1 MRRIPSL
8 RATQWKSF
16 APGLHGRRRG
26 ALALRRRASRAT
38 VLEGDHGRDVMLIVG
53 ARGVDTAIRR
63 RPPGSP
69 RTCPAGSTSPAP
81 AVHSRRGSAC
91 CCGRP
96 ARRSP
101 RAGACE
107 SAAVHAAPRA
117 PRPRQN
123 KTRRPSPGRRVLVCA
138 RVVLSVPP
146 PLPGA
151 VCVIAKRRQGATER
165 ALSGGSIRCPPGA
178 VSNRRRAIRRSRC
191 PSRVLRSPPPRPP
204 AAAGSQ
210 SAGPRSTV
218 TGRACRSCSCLR

>member
-1 MRRIPSL
+1 MEGVAAHLRFGVAHRAPLSWKAIMGAMSCPSSARAASTRR
-8 RATQWKSF
+8 F
-16 APGLHGRRRG
+16 GEGRQDRREHVRQ
-26 ALALRRRASRAT
+26 ARRA
-38 VLEGDHGRDVMLIVG
+38 
-53 ARGVDTAIRR
+53 R
-63 RPPGSP
+63 RPPCI
-69 RTCPAGSTSPAP
+69 RDAA
-81 AVHSRRGSAC
+81 RRAAAAD
-91 CCGRP
+91 P

>member
-38 VLEGDHGRDVMLIVG
+38 VLEGDHGRDVMPIVG

-165 ALSGGSIRCPPGA
+165 ALSGGSVRCPPGA
-178 VSNRRRAIRRSRC
+178 VSNRRRAIRRSRY

>member
-107 SAAVHAAPRA
+107 SAAVHAAPR
-117 PRPRQN
+117 PRQN

-165 ALSGGSIRCPPGA
+165 ALSGGSVRCPPGA

-191 PSRVLRSPPPRPP
+191 PSRVLRSPPPP